1 MQVLGTFV
9 IALVLCSFERDLRYS
24 TVSCCFGRSDLAGL
38 PEGSVG
44 GIAFLLALVFC
55 KARWS
60 YVLGT
65 SFGIS
70 LGQDRSN
77 NQRARQI
84 RARPAGS
91 GRS

>member
-1 MQVLGTFV
+1 MT
-9 IALVLCSFERDLRYS
+9 ALVLCSFERDLRSS

-44 GIAFLLALVFC
+44 GIAFFLALVFC
-55 KARWS
+55 EARWS

-70 LGQDRSN
+70 LGQDRSSY
-77 NQRARQI
+77 QRTRQAQV
-84 RARPAGS
+84 RQAGS
-91 GRS
+91 DRS